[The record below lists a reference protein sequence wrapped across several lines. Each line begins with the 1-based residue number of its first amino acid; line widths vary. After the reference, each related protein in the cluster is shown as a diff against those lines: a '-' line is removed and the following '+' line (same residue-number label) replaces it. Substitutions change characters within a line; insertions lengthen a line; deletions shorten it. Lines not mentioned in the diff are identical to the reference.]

1 MSILETPR
9 IQHFTYILVKAYL
22 FIQEK
27 LHHISE
33 INYPLMLEVVDLSCG
48 REEGRKEGRESG
60 SGKGGREG
68 GEKGDEVSCLCN
80 T

>member
-1 MSILETPR
+1 M
-9 IQHFTYILVKAYL
+9 
-22 FIQEK
+22 
-27 LHHISE
+27 SE

-68 GEKGDEVSCLCN
+68 GEKGDEVSCLCS